1 MKKFKVGII
10 GCGAISKNYI
20 KYSKEVYYD
29 YFEIVALG
37 DIDIEK
43 AKEKAERFEISRYG
57 LPEIV
62 YNADDIDL
70 IINLTV
76 PNAHEE
82 VTIKCL
88 ECGKHVYTEKPLA
101 TSREGMRRIME
112 VVPLCPSA
120 RNRQALRLRP
130 VTAEESEKVLP
141 FIRLGGALT
150 DIKLPLPGT
159 EPHAFIVICS
169 TAAEDKYVNMDIGI
183 IAQTMLLQATEI
195 GLNGI
200 CIGAFDHAAVQ
211 KSLDL
216 PYEPLLIL
224 AIGKGAEKIVLVES
238 SETESRNYY
247 RKDGVHYVPKLSLD
261 TLIIK

>member
-1 MKKFKVGII
+1 MADNYLGKKMEDFLAGKTSTPKRTMTFAKLV
-10 GCGAISKNYI
+10 AKNRSYRGFDNTFT
-20 KYSKEVYYD
+20 V
-29 YFEIVALG
+29 
-37 DIDIEK
+37 
-43 AKEKAERFEISRYG
+43 R
-57 LPEIV
+57 
-62 YNADDIDL
+62 ADQL
-70 IINLTV
+70 
-76 PNAHEE
+76 
-82 VTIKCL
+82 
-88 ECGKHVYTEKPLA
+88 
-101 TSREGMRRIME
+101 RRIME

-261 TLIIK
+261 KLLL